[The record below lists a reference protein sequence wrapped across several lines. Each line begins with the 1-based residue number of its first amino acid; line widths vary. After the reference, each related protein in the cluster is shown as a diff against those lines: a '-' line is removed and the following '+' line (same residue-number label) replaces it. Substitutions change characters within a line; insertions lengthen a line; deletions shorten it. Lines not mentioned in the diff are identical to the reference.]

1 MAPEETVL
9 AFAEV
14 EGMRDAL
21 VGTTAVNSI
30 VVWNLKTGQLLKKM
44 HVGYSYPA
52 SICHRAYSDSGLLF
66 VVLSHPHAKES
77 ESCGNPA
84 FRVIAF
90 NPKTARSRGVMFSSL
105 PPGHAGRYLEGDVKD
120 ASATAVLT
128 SGAIAVWDLLLGRCT
143 ALLPPDPEGSWALAR
158 WATTSACLL
167 AGQRDGTAPREA
179 WQPCRR
185 FSDLPPLTL
194 ADIKERVLYVL
205 KLYDKIDP
213 EKLTAESHFMKDLG
227 LDSLDQVEIIMA
239 MEDEFG
245 FEIPD
250 GDAEKLMC
258 PQEIVDYIADKKDV
272 YE

>member
-1 MAPEETVL
+1 MVSLAETGRSKDGQTLMPPEETVL

-14 EGMRDAL
+14 EGMREAL

-30 VVWNLKTGQLLKKM
+30 VVWNLKTGQLLQRM
-44 HVGYSYPA
+44 HIGCSYLA

-66 VVLSHPHAKES
+66 VVLSHPHAEES
-77 ESCGNPA
+77 DPSGSPA
-84 FRVIAF
+84 FRLVAF
-90 NPKTARSRGVMFSSL
+90 NPRTARGAGVLCSSL
-105 PPGHAGRYLEGDVKD
+105 PPGQAGRYLEGDVQD
-120 ASATAVLT
+120 TCAVAVLS
-128 SGAIAVWDLLLGRCT
+128 SGAIA
-143 ALLPPDPEGSWALAR
+143 
-158 WATTSACLL
+158 
-167 AGQRDGTAPREA
+167 
-179 WQPCRR
+179 
-185 FSDLPPLTL
+185 
-194 ADIKERVLYVL
+194 
-205 KLYDKIDP
+205 
-213 EKLTAESHFMKDLG
+213 LTAESHFMKDLG